1 MKGLTEIPGVRV
13 GHVSDYEALTGCTVV
28 LCEGGAVAGA
38 DLRGSASGT
47 EELPVMAPDHIA
59 PHVHAVVLAGSKR
72 AKRSVAAQN
81 VTLVE
86 QVG

>member
-1 MKGLTEIPGVRV
+1 VR
-13 GHVSDYEALTGCTVV
+13 AF
-28 LCEGGAVAGA
+28 GAQ
-38 DLRGSASGT
+38 L
-47 EELPVMAPDHIA
+47 
-59 PHVHAVVLAGSKR
+59 HAVVLAGSKR